1 MDQILIRAWLM
12 KRMPVIVKLKV
23 NAICAAPLLSPTK
36 VMNQTS
42 GDPSASGS
50 APNSSWIEQ
59 WAEPFGPSI
68 QEFLPLEIIS
78 PSSRDGASTPFCP
91 KINAT
96 WRRRKGKEA
105 IAVNVQ
111 QGIFFFFDS
120 TPFLNMRFLIVALK
134 SRKSPLFARY
144 CLPSLSYLGY

>member
-1 MDQILIRAWLM
+1 MVPLCMHQILIRAWLM
-12 KRMPVIVKLKV
+12 KRTPVILKLKV

-42 GDPSASGS
+42 GDPSASER

-59 WAEPFGPSI
+59 WAEPFRPSI

-78 PSSRDGASTPFCP
+78 PSSRDWASTPFCT

-96 WRRRKGKEA
+96 WRRRKEVA
-105 IAVNVQ
+105 IVVNVQ
-111 QGIFFFFDS
+111 QGIFFLQFHPLSKYEVFDRRS
-120 TPFLNMRFLIVALK
+120 EI
-134 SRKSPLFARY
+134 S
-144 CLPSLSYLGY
+144 